1 MSKYGNSNGRM
12 YDLRQRGLMI
22 CWTVVELKEELE
34 IVVRYPNTQSLGKT
48 AVFIFRCKQVFGTF
62 SMLFGVYR
70 QPQNIQSTKARVSQ
84 SI

>member
-1 MSKYGNSNGRM
+1 
-12 YDLRQRGLMI
+12 MI

-34 IVVRYPNTQSLGKT
+34 IVVRYTNTQSLGKT

-70 QPQNIQSTKARVSQ
+70 QPQNIKILKPMFLRAYDTMVENEDTFGS
-84 SI
+84 